1 MEKNLPF
8 VSLSFTDNAYNKFI
22 LPFLGKLDDG
32 NVFKKIITLSLSISS
47 LGLLIGGIYLT
58 ITGLFGDDGF
68 IKNFVTNEMIVGG
81 KKVGS
86 IVGLLLGSVASII
99 TAWSLF
105 SILKKRTEQLDGLE
119 YTGLLDFVFN
129 KTLPKLIL
137 IIGELLFIL
146 LIYVSVLQ
154 IFASLVGSYVYAPLL
169 RFPTII
175 MGITPGMQ
183 MFNQFIPNQIYGD
196 YDHFDMY
203 LKMGVLGFAASFIV
217 LIAFYLYKEVY
228 SYILKLATNLIDFLP
243 KFALPLAIRRRN
255 EN

>member
-105 SILKKRTEQLDGLE
+105 SVLKKRTEQLNGLE

-146 LIYVSVLQ
+146 LVLMCM
-154 IFASLVGSYVYAPLL
+154 LL
-169 RFPTII
+169 
-175 MGITPGMQ
+175 
-183 MFNQFIPNQIYGD
+183 Y
-196 YDHFDMY
+196 
-203 LKMGVLGFAASFIV
+203 
-217 LIAFYLYKEVY
+217 
-228 SYILKLATNLIDFLP
+228 
-243 KFALPLAIRRRN
+243 
-255 EN
+255 